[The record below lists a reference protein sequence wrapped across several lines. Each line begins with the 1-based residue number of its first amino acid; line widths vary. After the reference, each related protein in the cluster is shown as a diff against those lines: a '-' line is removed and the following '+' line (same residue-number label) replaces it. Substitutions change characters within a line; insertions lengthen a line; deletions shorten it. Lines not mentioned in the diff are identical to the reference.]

1 MEKNMKKIEKRL
13 TKIRD
18 YSGHAVI
25 GHTRYATSGDNELY
39 CDLTKV
45 TRIEETVKINIKD
58 NKSYKLYFKH
68 NSDII
73 ISEEEFNRLFETDKS
88 GEDLMIKNLE
98 I

>member
-1 MEKNMKKIEKRL
+1 MKKIEKRL
-13 TKIRD
+13 TKILD
-18 YSGHAVI
+18 YSSTPYV
-25 GHTRYATSGDNELY
+25 TGDNELY